1 MRENYTTD
9 AINLKS
15 YNLSES
21 DKIILM
27 YSRDKGLIKG
37 VAKGVKKTKSK
48 LGGRMESFVANKLL
62 LNKGKNLDTICQ
74 AEAINTFSN
83 LRNNMDK
90 LIYSSYIAEVVSIF
104 GYENDVNSEEV
115 YDIFYK
121 TLNKIANSQDKISI
135 LMNVIRYQ
143 LKIMRIFG
151 YELSLS
157 NCVHCG
163 CKIDEEKTLFSTNM
177 GGVLCNKCAQ
187 NNFGLTTFPNKIKV
201 FLCELLKLDI
211 EEKSQYDD
219 IVNERVCE
227 VCFNLLKNYIQS
239 RSEKEFKTVKMLEM
253 V

>member
-27 YSRDKGLIKG
+27 YSKDKGLIKG
-37 VAKGVKKTKSK
+37 VAKGVKKIKSK
-48 LGGRMESFVANKLL
+48 LGGRMDSFVANKLL
-62 LNKGKNLDTICQ
+62 LNKGKNMDTICQ
-74 AEAINTFSN
+74 AEAINTFSS

-90 LIYSSYIAEVVSIF
+90 LIYSSYVAEVVSIF

-115 YDIFYK
+115 YNIFYK
-121 TLNKIANSQDKISI
+121 TLNKIANSQQKTEI

-143 LKIMRIFG
+143 LKIMSLFG
-151 YELSLS
+151 YELSLL

-163 CKIDEEKTLFSTNM
+163 CKVEENSLFSTNM
-177 GGVLCNKCAQ
+177 GGVLCETCAK
-187 NNFGLTTFPNKIKV
+187 NYYGLTTFPNKIRE

-219 IVNERVCE
+219 LVNERVCE
-227 VCFNLLKNYIQS
+227 VCFNLLKNYIQA

>member
-37 VAKGVKKTKSK
+37 VAKGVKKIKSK

-62 LNKGKNLDTICQ
+62 LNKGKNMDTICQ
-74 AEAINTFSN
+74 AEAINTFAN

-90 LIYSSYIAEVVSIF
+90 LIYSSYVAEVVSIF
-104 GYENDVNSEEV
+104 GYENDSNSKEV

-121 TLNKIANSQDKISI
+121 TLNRIANSQHKIEI
-135 LMNVIRYQ
+135 LLNVIRYQ
-143 LKIMRIFG
+143 LKIMRLFG
-151 YELSLS
+151 YELSLL

-163 CKIDEEKTLFSTNM
+163 CKVDEKSLFSTNL
-177 GGVLCNKCAQ
+177 GGILCEDCAK
-187 NNFGLTTFPNKIKV
+187 NYYGLTIFPIKIRD

-211 EEKSQYDD
+211 DEKSKYDD
-219 IVNERVCE
+219 LVNEKVCD